1 MIQEFDGKRPVI
13 HPTVFVHETAV
24 IIGDVAIGEGSSVWP
39 NAVIR
44 ADFAPIRI
52 GRNTHIEDCSVVH
65 TGSPLEIGDNV
76 TLGHGV
82 VAHCRR
88 IGSNVLIGNN
98 ATVLDDAEIG
108 DFCIV
113 AAGAVV
119 TPRTVVPPYSMVM
132 GVPGQITPLTE
143 EQAARLRRRGNSD
156 GGYAAKIRRYRE
168 QGIGVP
174 PLEGTAP

>member
-13 HPTVFVHETAV
+13 HPTAFVHETAV
-24 IIGDVAIGEGSSVWP
+24 IIGDVHIGEGSSVWP

-52 GRNTHIEDCSVVH
+52 GRRTHIEDCTVVH
-65 TGSPLEIGDNV
+65 TGTPLEIGDNV
-76 TLGHGV
+76 TMGHGV
-82 VAHCRR
+82 VLHGRR
-88 IGSNVLIGNN
+88 VGSNVLIGNN

-119 TPRTVVPPYSMVM
+119 TPRTVVPPRSMVM

-143 EQAARLRRRGNSD
+143 AQVARLGRRGDPD
-156 GGYAAKIRRYRE
+156 GGYAAKIRQYRE
-168 QGIGVP
+168 QGIGLP
-174 PLEGTAP
+174 PVEE